1 MEELFT
7 ELSLEKTDNKALGPK
22 SQKVDNYITLFDEK
36 ECKPHQAA
44 KHTQAKK
51 ILGKGDPGMGK
62 TTLSKKI
69 GYDWASRAFTAFAIV
84 FVVFVKLIHPGEPI
98 ENVIID
104 QNPW

>member
-1 MEELFT
+1 MAEDVRPFVKQAMQIEVAPWMEGYNVQMEELYT

-69 GYDWASRAFTAFAIV
+69 GYD
-84 FVVFVKLIHPGEPI
+84 
-98 ENVIID
+98 
-104 QNPW
+104 